1 MDTNEL
7 LPALNLFTLIGV
19 LAIVVIAFL
28 LFQRKRSNRHG
39 MKDSPDGAI
48 AVVKTE
54 DGGEKRV

>member
-7 LPALNLFTLIGV
+7 LPALNLFTLLAV
-19 LAIVVIAFL
+19 LAIAVLAFV

-48 AVVKTE
+48 ARVKTE
-54 DGGEKRV
+54 DGREERV